1 MADRFTSLRLQV
13 ARSLRGG
20 RSRATRYPVTAR
32 REAVRLARTESAR
45 GIAVAATARAL
56 GLRPRTLGLW
66 LRSHRRPRLR
76 RVEVVEASSRQPINS
91 EARVSVVT
99 PQGYRVEGLDL
110 SSLVR
115 LLQELR

>member
-1 MADRFTSLRLQV
+1 MADRFSSLRLQI

-20 RSRATRYPVTAR
+20 RSRATRYSPTTR
-32 REAVRLARTESAR
+32 RRAVRLARAESAR

-66 LRSHRRPRLR
+66 LRNDRGSRLR
-76 RVEVVEASSRQPINS
+76 RVEVIEAPTPQPLDP
-91 EARVSVVT
+91 EVRASVVT

-110 SSLVR
+110 GTLVR

>member
-1 MADRFTSLRLQV
+1 MADQFSSLRLQI

-20 RSRATRYPVTAR
+20 RRRATRYPATAR
-32 REAVRLARTESAR
+32 REAVRLARAEKAR

-66 LRSHRRPRLR
+66 LRSWPRLR
-76 RVEVVEASSRQPINS
+76 RVEVTAALPEPRVEP
-91 EARVSVVT
+91 EARGTLVT

-110 SSLVR
+110 AALVR
-115 LLQELR
+115 LLEALR